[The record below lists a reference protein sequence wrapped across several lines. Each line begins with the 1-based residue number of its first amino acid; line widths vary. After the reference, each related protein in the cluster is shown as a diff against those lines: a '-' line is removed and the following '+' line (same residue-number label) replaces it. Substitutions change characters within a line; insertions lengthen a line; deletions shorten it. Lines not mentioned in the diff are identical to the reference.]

1 MSNTR
6 LSLAAR
12 ARTLVVRLVA
22 LWAMVFQVA
31 FYADH
36 LGATAAHEL
45 GRAPVEARL
54 GFLEICTGA
63 GVQLLDPATGQI
75 VGQAGGAPVQS
86 NAPECA
92 ICTSASM
99 CSFDAPA
106 HTVTPILQASLVGT
120 LPVAVPDVA
129 VVVLRPTHKG
139 LIRAP
144 PMV

>member
-1 MSNTR
+1 MSQTR
-6 LSLAAR
+6 ISPATRAR
-12 ARTLVVRLVA
+12 ATLVRLVA
-22 LWAMVFQVA
+22 LVAMLFQVA

-75 VGQAGGAPVQS
+75 VGQAGGAPVQP

-92 ICTSASM
+92 VCTSASV
-99 CSFDAPA
+99 CSFDAPGIA
-106 HTVTPILQASLVGT
+106 VTPILQAELVGPA
-120 LPVAVPDVA
+120 PVTVPDV
-129 VVVLRPTHKG
+129 VVVVARPTHKG

-144 PMV
+144 PMA

>member
-1 MSNTR
+1 MRHPRISPF
-6 LSLAAR
+6 AR
-12 ARTLVVRLVA
+12 ARTTLVRLVA
-22 LWAMVFQVA
+22 LVAMLFQVA

-36 LGATAAHEL
+36 LGATAAHEI

-75 VGQAGGAPVQS
+75 VGQAGGSPVQP

-92 ICTSASM
+92 VCTSASM

-106 HTVTPILQASLVGT
+106 AALTPILQADLVGAV
-120 LPVAVPDVA
+120 PVAVPVVA

-144 PMV
+144 PMA